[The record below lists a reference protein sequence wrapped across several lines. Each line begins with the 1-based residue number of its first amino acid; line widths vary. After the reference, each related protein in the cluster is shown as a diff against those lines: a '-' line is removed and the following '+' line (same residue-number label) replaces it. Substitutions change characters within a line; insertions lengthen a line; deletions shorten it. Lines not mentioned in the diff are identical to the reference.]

1 MNPIPSS
8 SLSALG
14 GPIRSSER
22 IATLDIVRGFALL
35 GIFIMNMPGFST
47 SFFAEADGSHLWT
60 SLIDQRAEQIRD
72 MLFSGKFNSM
82 FSLLFGLGFTIQL
95 GRLTARDPENAAK
108 HYWRRLLVLAGFAA
122 VHVLLL
128 WDGDVLH
135 IYAVL
140 GVLLYFLRNAS
151 NRLIIGLIAACVLY
165 PAVSGIL
172 RIYIITPETVKTMVA
187 ESQAWEASNNL
198 AYGSGSFVDAA
209 REHTRDFGRFY
220 GSPLRA
226 WGSLG
231 FWVQMTTTMLLGLL
245 IGKNNW
251 VPRIP
256 EFMPRIRRLQWWA
269 LGLGIACALTYG
281 ILKEMN
287 RVPGPSPVKVIISV
301 SYALCRLSMMCFY
314 VLTIVRLA
322 QSPVWQKRFAPFAA
336 TGRMPLTNYLGQTL
350 MATTLFYGWGF
361 GYFGKVGPALGLL
374 LAVGIY
380 FVIQVPLSIWWLR
393 RFEFGPLEYLWR
405 TLTYGRR
412 PTQATR
418 PAPAAA

>member
-1 MNPIPSS
+1 M
-8 SLSALG
+8 
-14 GPIRSSER
+14 RSSER

-35 GIFIMNMPGFST
+35 GIFIMNMSWFST
-47 SFFAEADGSHLWT
+47 SFYAEADGSHLWT
-60 SLIDQRAEQIRD
+60 SLLDQRAEQIRD

-95 GRLTARDPENAAK
+95 GRLTARDPESAAK

-122 VHVLLL
+122 VHVLVF
-128 WDGDVLH
+128 WGGDVLH

-151 NRLIIGLIAACVLY
+151 NRLIIGLIVGCLLY
-165 PAVSGIL
+165 PAINGIL
-172 RIYIITPETVKTMVA
+172 RLYVLTPDIVKQMVA
-187 ESQAWEASNNL
+187 QSQAWEASNNL
-198 AYGSGSFVDAA
+198 AYGQGSFVAAA
-209 REHTRDFGRFY
+209 REHTRDFSHTY
-220 GSPLRA
+220 GEPLRL
-226 WGSLG
+226 WGIFG
-231 FWVQMTTTMLLGLL
+231 FYMQMATTMLLGLL

-256 EFMPRIRRLQWWA
+256 ELMPKIRRLQWWA
-269 LGLGIACALTYG
+269 LGLGIICALIFG

-287 RVPGPSPVKVIISV
+287 RAPGPSPIKVIISL

-322 QSPVWQKRFAPFAA
+322 QSPVWQKRFAPMAA

-374 LAVGIY
+374 LAFAIF
-380 FVIQVPLSIWWLR
+380 FVIQVPLSLWWLR

-412 PTQATR
+412 PTPTIRPTPATG
-418 PAPAAA
+418 